1 MHTELEQV
9 VISIIDG
16 LHERSEADHMDDAEY
31 IPMIKTVIE
40 SVLRGFEK
48 ADVKVAHEQIREK
61 LYLYARSQY
70 LEVWLRNGE
79 EDEDKDVAKQEG
91 IDWFDFVYVNE
102 KYPR

>member
-1 MHTELEQV
+1 M
-9 VISIIDG
+9 
-16 LHERSEADHMDDAEY
+16 
-31 IPMIKTVIE
+31 
-40 SVLRGFEK
+40 
-48 ADVKVAHEQIREK
+48 REV
-61 LYLYARSQY
+61 Y